1 MIYSRILSPGSKLSS
16 CEYAN
21 SFLENFKFELHQVYR
36 ALDILAKESDYIM
49 SEMYKSSLSIM
60 KRNTSVLYYDCT
72 NFFFEIEEA
81 KGIRQYGISKENRP
95 NPIVQLGLFMDSDGI
110 PLLSIVTWKKY

>member
-1 MIYSRILSPGSKLSS
+1 
-16 CEYAN
+16 
-21 SFLENFKFELHQVYR
+21 
-36 ALDILAKESDYIM
+36 
-49 SEMYKSSLSIM
+49 M

-81 KGIRQYGISKENRP
+81 KGIRQYGISKENKP